1 MSRKTLLAA
10 GAAVAICAVSVATFR
25 AQPGEERPQPA
36 IEQPTAAVQSIE
48 QPTAAVAS
56 EPTDSNATPSAPVVP
71 ASVAYRNVVV
81 PAGTVLPLMLDTS
94 VASDQNRVEDAVR
107 AHLRRSVVVNGVT
120 VIPAGSTVSGYV
132 TSVAPAGR
140 VKGRG
145 RIAFR
150 FQRLN
155 VASHGTVNIST
166 SSVAR
171 QAPATKRDDAA
182 KIGIPAAGGAIIG
195 AIAGGKKG
203 AAIGAAAG
211 GGAGTAVVLTTKG
224 KEARL
229 GRGAAVGVTL
239 QQPIT
244 VRVPVR

>member
-1 MSRKTLLAA
+1 MSRKTLLVT
-10 GAAVAICAVSVATFR
+10 GTAVAIFVISVATFR
-25 AQPGEERPQPA
+25 AQPDTGRPQPA
-36 IEQPTAAVQSIE
+36 VEQPTAAL
-48 QPTAAVAS
+48 QPAEAAAS
-56 EPTDSNATPSAPVVP
+56 PATSNAPNESPAPVARDAVT
-71 ASVAYRNVVV
+71 YRNVVV
-81 PAGTVLPLMLDTS
+81 PAGTVLPLVLDTS
-94 VASDQNRVEDAVR
+94 VASDSSRVEDSVR
-107 AHLRRSVVVNGVT
+107 AHVRRGVVVNGVT

-132 TSVAPAGR
+132 TSVAPAGK

-145 RIAFR
+145 RIAFLFR
-150 FQRLN
+150 RLN
-155 VASHGTVNIST
+155 VAHHPGTIGIVT

-195 AIAGGKKG
+195 AIAAGKKG

-229 GRGAAVGVTL
+229 GHGAAVSVTL
-239 QQPIT
+239 REAIT
-244 VRVPVR
+244 VRVPTTPS